1 MDIFV
6 EHIVKHKR
14 GAKENLIAVGAVLGA
29 FILGFVI
36 FGFSMSMNFAQLGL
50 LLVAGV
56 FYGAYKIA
64 TFTSVEYE
72 YILTNNELDIDKIMA
87 RTRRKRIMTIDFKSI
102 ELCAPVDDVNYKHE
116 FENTSMTNNYDFSG
130 QGYNPAYFI
139 ICDGEKGRMRIIF
152 EPTEKIIENA
162 SKFNPRKVIK
172 K

>member
-14 GAKENLIAVGAVLGA
+14 NLKDNLIAVGVILAAIILGAVL
-29 FILGFVI
+29 LLLS
-36 FGFSMSMNFAQLGL
+36 FGFGLPQIGL

-56 FYGAYKIA
+56 FYAAYKIA

-102 ELCAPVDDVNYKHE
+102 ELCAPVNDSEYKHE
-116 FENTSMTNNYDFSG
+116 LEDKSITINYDFTG

-139 ICDGEKGRMRIIF
+139 ICDGEKGRMRVLF

-162 SKFNPRKVIK
+162 SKFNPRKVIR
-172 K
+172 